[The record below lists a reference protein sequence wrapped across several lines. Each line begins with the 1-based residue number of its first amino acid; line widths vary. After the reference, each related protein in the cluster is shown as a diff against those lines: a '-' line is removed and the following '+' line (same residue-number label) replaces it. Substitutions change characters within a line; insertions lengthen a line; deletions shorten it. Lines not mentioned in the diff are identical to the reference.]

1 MLSSATRVSRGLAR
15 GVKASLRPDP
25 RAAVNGYV
33 ALIKSEFNSDAAL
46 NSSQKPQLMTKLS
59 NTVSPPE
66 IRKAWDV
73 AASVDFNVGK
83 LKHLLDH
90 DNHEMRDKFREFMRQ
105 PLFTPR

>member
-1 MLSSATRVSRGLAR
+1 
-15 GVKASLRPDP
+15 
-25 RAAVNGYV
+25 
-33 ALIKSEFNSDAAL
+33 
-46 NSSQKPQLMTKLS
+46 MTKLS

-105 PLFTPR
+105 PLFTPRYCPVSRFPSIFHEELL